1 MDMQTYDRSLVGRVG
16 WKMDLY
22 ATMYM
27 TCANDHP
34 GEVDN
39 TCTCLHEHAPMG
51 DHTLRLGHAHG
62 WTLGHGADVDVDDF
76 ATHCVTLIDWRDVLW
91 LLVDAER
98 MCVTVM
104 RGGYYDRTLA
114 CQQVIRSAYRVS
126 AVRRT
131 ASDRPRVLRKLHSLR
146 EIFPAPYCP
155 D

>member
-1 MDMQTYDRSLVGRVG
+1 
-16 WKMDLY
+16 
-22 ATMYM
+22 
-27 TCANDHP
+27 
-34 GEVDN
+34 
-39 TCTCLHEHAPMG
+39 MG

-131 ASDRPRVLRKLHSLR
+131 ASDRLRALRRLHSLR
-146 EIFPAPYCP
+146 EIFPVPYCP

>member
-1 MDMQTYDRSLVGRVG
+1 MQTYVQSLVGRVG

-39 TCTCLHEHAPMG
+39 TCICLHERAPMG
-51 DHTLRLGHAHG
+51 DHKLRLGHAHG
-62 WTLGHGADVDVDDF
+62 WTFDHGADVDVDDF

-114 CQQVIRSAYRVS
+114 
-126 AVRRT
+126 
-131 ASDRPRVLRKLHSLR
+131 ASDRPRALRKLHSLR